1 MTLTKLRKMKLLAEV
16 AGEFYSTPNL
26 RLLERHKDRSHP
38 QYECAHRKK
47 ARHVAMW
54 LACDAG
60 YGPAEVGRFWK
71 VNHATV
77 IYGCKK
83 VSAAVDADPAEKV
96 ELKRFMELVRSRLNN
111 PQSYGNHAT
120 SQQD

>member
-1 MTLTKLRKMKLLAEV
+1 MEIKLKILAEV
-16 AGEFYSTPNL
+16 AAEFFGTPNL
-26 RLLERHKDRSHP
+26 RLLEKHKKSHP
-38 QYECAHRKK
+38 QYEDTHRKK

-60 YGPAEVGRFWK
+60 YKQSDVARFWK

-96 ELKRFMELVRSRLNN
+96 ELKRFMEMVRARLT
-111 PQSYGNHAT
+111 QEKIK
-120 SQQD
+120 